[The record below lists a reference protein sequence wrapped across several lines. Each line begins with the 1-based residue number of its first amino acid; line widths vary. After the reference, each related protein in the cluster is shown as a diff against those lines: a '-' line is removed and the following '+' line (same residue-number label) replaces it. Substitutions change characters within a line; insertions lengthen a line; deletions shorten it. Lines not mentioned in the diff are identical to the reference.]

1 MDRKHYK
8 HGNHVIVHL
17 SRDINKEFLIKS
29 GRGEFSPPKA
39 VSHSVDVAHEMPSF
53 WNYVRG

>member
-8 HGNHVIVHL
+8 HGNHVIAHL
-17 SRDINKEFLIKS
+17 FRDINKEFLIKS

-39 VSHSVDVAHEMPSF
+39 VSHHDGS
-53 WNYVRG
+53 